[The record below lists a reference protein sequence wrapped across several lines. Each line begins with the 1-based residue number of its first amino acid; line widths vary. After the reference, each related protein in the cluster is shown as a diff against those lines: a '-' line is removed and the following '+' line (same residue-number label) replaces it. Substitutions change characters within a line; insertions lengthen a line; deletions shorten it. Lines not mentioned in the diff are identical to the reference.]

1 MEFNLLHEILP
12 KIVNEP
18 LPGAAAHAKMAPL
31 GRLPSLEPGYYSQFN
46 PRPSAILMLCYPIK
60 GTAHLVLIKRN
71 TYEGI
76 HSAQISFPGGKQE
89 TFDAGLEQTALR
101 ETNEELGIPISAISI
116 VKGFS
121 EIYIPPSNFLVM
133 PYLGLCTTQ
142 PDFLPDPAEVA
153 QVIELPLERLIDDA
167 FVIEAELETSYSK
180 LMTVPAFQVDNHIV
194 WGATAMMLSELKE
207 TIKNALK

>member
-1 MEFNLLHEILP
+1 MEFNLLQEILP

-18 LPGAAAHAKMAPL
+18 LPGTAAHAKMAPI
-31 GRLPSLEPGYYSQFN
+31 GRLPLLEPGYYSQFN
-46 PRPSAILMLCYPIK
+46 PRPSAVLMLCYPLK
-60 GTAHLVLIKRN
+60 GIAHLVLIKRN

-101 ETNEELGIPISAISI
+101 ETNEELGVPIPSISI

-133 PYLGLCTTQ
+133 PYLGVCTVR
-142 PDFLPDPAEVA
+142 PVFLPDPSEVA
-153 QVIELPLERLIDDA
+153 EVIELPLSRLLDDA
-167 FVIEAELETSYSK
+167 LVVENQLETSYSK

>member
-1 MEFNLLHEILP
+1 MEFNLLQEILP

-89 TFDAGLEQTALR
+89 AFDAGLEQTALR
-101 ETNEELGIPISAISI
+101 ETNEELGIPISAILI

-133 PYLGLCTTQ
+133 PYLGVCTVR
-142 PDFLPDPAEVA
+142 PVFLPDPSEVA
-153 QVIELPLERLIDDA
+153 EVIELPLSRLLDDA
-167 FVIEAELETSYSK
+167 LVVENQLETSYSK